1 MEGSGRPRAAIC
13 RLTFGAGQ
21 INHPAMANA
30 PSPEGGTLLTA
41 ALLILALGFVGYY
54 IYTKAGDEP
63 VVLAPWFLAAAVGL
77 VVLAIVFNVVRA
89 RTGTDRH

>member
-1 MEGSGRPRAAIC
+1 MAGSGGRDRRC
-13 RLTFGAGQ
+13 VRLTFRAGR

-54 IYTKAGDEP
+54 IYVKAGDEP

>member
-1 MEGSGRPRAAIC
+1 
-13 RLTFGAGQ
+13 
-21 INHPAMANA
+21 MANA

-89 RTGTDRH
+89 RTGTDRR